1 MSGTGEPL
9 GAVDGP
15 VVVGVDIGGTKVAL
29 RAVAA
34 QRPAVTLAESR
45 VDTPP
50 GTGDALVAAVA
61 DAARA
66 LVGDRLVALGVG
78 VAGLVTRDGVVR
90 YSPNLPGVEEYPLRA
105 RLAAT
110 LGGAVVVDN
119 DATVAALAEW
129 RLGAGVGHDDLIMVT
144 LGTGIGGGLVV
155 GGRLQRGAHGFA
167 GEPGHMIVDPG
178 GARCACG
185 GAGCWEAYASGSALA
200 RLGTEAA
207 AAGEAP
213 TLAALVAV
221 GRLRGEDVAAAA
233 VDGDAGALAVLDRFA
248 WWVALGLANLTSVLD
263 CSLVVVGGGLI
274 ELGELLLA
282 PLRRHLASLL
292 MGAAPRPPVAVVAAS
307 LGAGAGSA
315 GAALAAA
322 EAVGATAGDG
332 GSVA

>member
-1 MSGTGEPL
+1 MTRGGGGVDEVAGPL
-9 GAVDGP
+9 
-15 VVVGVDIGGTKVAL
+15 VVGVDIGGTKVAL

-34 QRPAVTLAESR
+34 DDPAVTLAEYR

-50 GTGDALVAAVA
+50 GGGDALTATVA
-61 DAARA
+61 DAAHA
-66 LVGDRLVALGVG
+66 LAGDRLVALGVG

-90 YSPNLPGVEEYPLRA
+90 YSPNLPGVEEFPLRA
-105 RLAAT
+105 RLAVT
-110 LGGAVVVDN
+110 LGCAVVVDN
-119 DATVAALAEW
+119 DATAATLAEW
-129 RLGAGVGHDDLIMVT
+129 RLGAGVGHDDLVMVT

-167 GEPGHMIVDPG
+167 GEPGHMVVDPG
-178 GARCACG
+178 GAACACG

-200 RLGTEAA
+200 RLGAEAA

-213 TLAALVAV
+213 TLV
-221 GRLRGEDVAAAA
+221 GLAGGGTLRGEDVAAAA
-233 VDGDAGALAVLDRFA
+233 VDGDPGALAVLDRFA

-263 CSLVVVGGGLI
+263 CSVVVVGGGLV
-274 ELGELLLA
+274 ELGDLLLA
-282 PLRRHLASLL
+282 PVRRHLTPML
-292 MGAAPRPPVAVVAAS
+292 MGADHRPSVEVVPAS

-322 EAVGATAGDG
+322 EAVGATGGGG